1 MDGWTLTELITTVF
15 MLLLMVGLGWSMKA
29 AATGQIKR
37 NSWIGIRTAATMHC
51 DQCWLLGHHAAA
63 HKGMLGVVAA
73 GVVMALGS
81 VAALIPAMPGFL
93 YPASLLL
100 GCVLLL
106 SGVLLGAKDAR
117 WATSKI
123 HAGEQKSPA

>member
-1 MDGWTLTELITTVF
+1 MTELITTVF